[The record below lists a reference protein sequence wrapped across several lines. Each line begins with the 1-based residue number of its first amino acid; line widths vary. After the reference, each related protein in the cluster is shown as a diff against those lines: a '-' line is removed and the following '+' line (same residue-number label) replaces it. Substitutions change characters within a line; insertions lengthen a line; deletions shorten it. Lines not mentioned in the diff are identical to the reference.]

1 MLLNPLKK
9 IEYDTS
15 PTDHSP
21 NSQSAGKTPSVSHLC
36 HHTEMPWRAPIC
48 TYPGEQPYS
57 LWGTSCTP
65 PPPHPSLSRQV
76 SCGQAPLSPSPAA
89 SEAPGGTAPTC
100 TYLSKRRYQRPQRHR
115 SHLQRLEKEPQNPVS
130 RQDYCGQTTPS
141 PASAA
146 TEATHRR
153 RPLLQQLEEKLG
165 PLKHQHH
172 LHQLDE

>member
-1 MLLNPLKK
+1 MTPP
-9 IEYDTS
+9 

-76 SCGQAPLSPSPAA
+76 SCGQAPLSPCPAA

-100 TYLSKRRYQRPQRHR
+100 TYLSKRRYQTPEAPLPPAAVGERAPKSSQQARLLWPDHSFTSLSSNRGHSQAQAPTATIGGKTRPT
-115 SHLQRLEKEPQNPVS
+115 EAP
-130 RQDYCGQTTPS
+130 TP
-141 PASAA
+141 PAS
-146 TEATHRR
+146 T
-153 RPLLQQLEEKLG
+153 G
-165 PLKHQHH
+165 
-172 LHQLDE
+172 